1 MVASRRTNLETPGL
15 LPALHAKRVL
25 VTVGS
30 GGVGKTTTA
39 AALGLVAARLE
50 RRTLVMTIDP
60 ARRLATSLG
69 LESLAAEERPVPAA
83 KTALAGIAPGAL
95 HAMMLEPKQAFDE
108 MVRRYAPRGTG
119 SVERLLG
126 SRIYQQLSA
135 RLAGAQEYA
144 AMEKLHAI
152 RTSDRFELI
161 VLDTPPTANAL
172 DFLDAP
178 RKMVDAVESP
188 AVHLFVSAYQKAG
201 KLSLNLLG
209 FGAAYVVRRLARFTG
224 GQFLDD
230 VAAFLSELSVLLG
243 GMRER
248 AAQVLE
254 LLSRDEV
261 GFVIVTAPDPRS
273 IDEAIGLHERLAASH
288 LPIAGFVINKV
299 HPRAAVSSSEEALA
313 RRIAE
318 ASQLPH
324 AEAGRLAARLLADHA
339 RMQILAAADVAE
351 LQRLRTH
358 CGEAHPY
365 LEVPLFDEDVH
376 DIAGLVKLGEH
387 LV

>member
-1 MVASRRTNLETPGL
+1 MVANETARPTL
-15 LPALHAKRVL
+15 SLVPALHTKRIL

-39 AALGLVAARLE
+39 AALGLLAARLQ

-69 LESLAAEERPVPAA
+69 LESLDGEERPVPVE
-83 KTALAGIAPGAL
+83 KTSPAGIAPGTL

-108 MVRRYAPRGTG
+108 MVRRYAPGGTAA
-119 SVERLLG
+119 VERLLA
-126 SRIYQQLSA
+126 SRIYQQLSS
-135 RLAGAQEYA
+135 RLAGSQEYA
-144 AMEKLHAI
+144 AMEKLHAV
-152 RTSDRFELI
+152 RLSERYELI

-188 AVHLFVSAYQKAG
+188 AVHLFVSAYEKAG
-201 KLSLNLLG
+201 RLSLNLLG

-230 VAAFLSELSVLLG
+230 IAAFLAELSVLLG

-254 LLSRDEV
+254 LLAREEV
-261 GFVIVTAPDPRS
+261 GFVVVTAPDPRA
-273 IDEAIGLHERLAASH
+273 IDEAIGLHRRLLEGG
-288 LPIAGFVINKV
+288 LPVAGFIVNKV
-299 HPRAAVSSSEEALA
+299 HPLRPVELDEREVAARV
-313 RRIAE
+313 
-318 ASQLPH
+318 
-324 AEAGRLAARLLADHA
+324 RLAAGTVDADAAPLARQLVADHA
-339 RMQILAAADVAE
+339 RMQVLARADAVE
-351 LQRLRTH
+351 LARLRER
-358 CGEAHPY
+358 CGSTIPY
-365 LEVPLFDEDVH
+365 LEVPLFNEDVH
-376 DIAGLVKLGEH
+376 DVRGLIKLGDY
-387 LV
+387 LL

>member
-1 MVASRRTNLETPGL
+1 MVARP
-15 LPALHAKRVL
+15 PASLVTAIHTKRIL

-39 AALGLVAARLE
+39 AALGLLAARLR

-69 LESLAAEERPVPAA
+69 LESLDGEARPVPAE
-83 KTALAGIAPGAL
+83 KTSPAGIAPDTL

-108 MVRRYAPRGTG
+108 MVRRYAPQGDAAR
-119 SVERLLG
+119 RLLE

-135 RLAGAQEYA
+135 RLAGSQEYA
-144 AMEKLHAI
+144 AMEKLHAM
-152 RTSDRFELI
+152 RNGDQFELI

-224 GQFLDD
+224 GQFLDEI
-230 VAAFLSELSVLLG
+230 AAFLSELSVLLG
-243 GMRER
+243 GMHER

-254 LLSRDEV
+254 LLQREEV
-261 GFVIVTAPDPRS
+261 GFVIVTAPDPRA
-273 IDEAIGLHERLAASH
+273 IDEAIGLHERLIEGGLALS
-288 LPIAGFVINKV
+288 GFIINKV
-299 HPRAAVSSSEEALA
+299 HPLRPVDLPAAEVA
-313 RRIAE
+313 RRIEVATGSGGEPAVALAE
-318 ASQLPH
+318 
-324 AEAGRLAARLLADHA
+324 RLLLDHG
-339 RMQILAAADVAE
+339 RMQVLARADAAE
-351 LQRLRTH
+351 IERLRAR
-358 CGEAHPY
+358 CGEAHAY
-365 LEVPLFDEDVH
+365 LPVPLFNEDVH
-376 DIAGLVKLGEH
+376 DVRGLVKLGDH
-387 LV
+387 LL